1 MGKSPEYVRN
11 SEKILWEGSPETG
24 LVLRNGLLMAFAS
37 PLILVFMSFMPLFGE
52 IVTVL
57 SGVFLMVVIVA
68 ATVGGLYYYIESTDY
83 IMTESNIYVFS
94 ILGDMSVETS
104 TLKSV
109 DVDKNSTLIN
119 IDRNNADLTFDAEE
133 KVKFR
138 NISNPEMVENIILN
152 QFHLEESDFK

>member
-1 MGKSPEYVRN
+1 MGESPESVRG
-11 SEKILWEGSPETG
+11 SEEVLWEGSPEIG
-24 LVLRNGLLMAFAS
+24 LVLRNGLLIAFAS
-37 PLILVFMSFMPLFGE
+37 PLILLFMSFMPLFGE

-83 IMTESNIYVFS
+83 IVSESNIYVFS
-94 ILGDMSVETS
+94 ILGDNRVATS

-109 DVDKNSTLIN
+109 DVDKNSSLIN
-119 IDRNNADLTFDAEE
+119 IDRNNADLTFDAEQ

-152 QFHLEESDFK
+152 QFHLEESDFN

>member
-1 MGKSPEYVRN
+1 MGKSPEYVRS

-24 LVLRNGLLMAFAS
+24 LVLRNGLLMTFAS

-57 SGVFLMVVIVA
+57 SGVFLMVLIVA

-94 ILGDMSVETS
+94 ILGDMRVETS

-109 DVDKNSTLIN
+109 DVDKNSSLIN

-138 NISNPEMVENIILN
+138 NISNPEMVENIIFN
-152 QFHLEESDFK
+152 QFHLEEPDFK

>member
-1 MGKSPEYVRN
+1 MGKSLESVRS
-11 SEKILWEGSPETG
+11 SEEVLWEGSPEIG
-24 LVLRNGLLMAFAS
+24 LVLRNGLLIAFAS

-83 IMTESNIYVFS
+83 IVTESNIYVFS
-94 ILGDMSVETS
+94 ILGDKRVATS

-109 DVDKNSTLIN
+109 DVDKNSSLIN

-152 QFHLEESDFK
+152 QFHLEESDFN

>member
-109 DVDKNSTLIN
+109 DVDKNSSLIN
-119 IDRNNADLTFDAEE
+119 IDRNNADLSFDAEE

>member
-1 MGKSPEYVRN
+1 MGNSPESVRS
-11 SEKILWEGSPETG
+11 SEEVLWEGSPELG
-24 LVLRNGLLMAFAS
+24 LVLRNGLLIAFAS

-83 IMTESNIYVFS
+83 IVTESNIYVFS
-94 ILGDMSVETS
+94 ILGDKRVATS

-109 DVDKNSTLIN
+109 DVEKNSGLIN
-119 IDRNNADLTFDAEE
+119 IDRNNADLTFEAEQ

-138 NISNPEMVENIILN
+138 NIGNPNMVENIILN
-152 QFHLEESDFK
+152 EFHLEESDFN

>member
-1 MGKSPEYVRN
+1 MGKSLESVRS
-11 SEKILWEGSPETG
+11 SEEVLWEGSPEIG
-24 LVLRNGLLMAFAS
+24 IVLRNGLLMAFAS
-37 PLILVFMSFMPLFGE
+37 PLILVFMSFMPLFGD

-83 IMTESNIYVFS
+83 IVTESNIYVFS
-94 ILGDMSVETS
+94 ILGDKRVATS

-109 DVDKNSTLIN
+109 DVDKNSSLIN

-152 QFHLEESDFK
+152 QFHLEESDFN